1 MLSGIVPLKLFRKR
15 SNTFKLGKLEK
26 LTLLSSPL
34 KLLLLRSM
42 IMRFVQLLRVDG
54 SSPCMLLWSKWSSS
68 NLFSSPIES
77 GTFPLRLFPPR
88 SRVARFLS
96 LLMPLSD
103 PSN

>member
-1 MLSGIVPLKLFRKR
+1 MLSGIVPSKLFRKR
-15 SNTFKLGKLEK
+15 SNIFKLGKLEK

-42 IMRFVQLLRVDG
+42 IMRFVQLVRVDG
-54 SSPCMLLWSKWSSS
+54 SSPYMLLWSKWNSS

-77 GTFPLRLFPPR
+77 GTFPLILFPPR
-88 SRVARFLS
+88 SRVTRFLS